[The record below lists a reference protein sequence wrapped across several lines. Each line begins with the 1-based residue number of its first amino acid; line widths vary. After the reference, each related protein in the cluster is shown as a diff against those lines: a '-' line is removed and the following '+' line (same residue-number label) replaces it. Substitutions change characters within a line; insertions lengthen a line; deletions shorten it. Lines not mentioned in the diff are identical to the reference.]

1 MALENLKK
9 RNEMLDK
16 IIHFSI
22 SNKLVIGL
30 LTLALI
36 GWGVYSL
43 SQLPIDAVPDITDNQ
58 VMVMTISPTLAA
70 QEVEKLVTFPIEQT
84 MVSIP
89 GIKDMRSFSRF
100 GLSIVTIVFEESVDL
115 YWARQQVQERL
126 SQASK
131 DIPDGIGKPE
141 MAPVTTGLG
150 EIYQYVIH
158 TKKGYEDKYDATELR
173 TIQDWIIKRQLLGTP
188 GVAEVSGFGGF
199 VKQYEIAIE
208 PDKLLSMN
216 ITIDDIFT
224 ALEKN
229 NQNTGGAYIDKG
241 SSAYFIRSEGLVNSL
256 EDLNKIVVKGN
267 NGTPILI
274 RDIAKVQFG
283 HGVRYGATTRNGEGE
298 VVTGIVMMLKG
309 ANTSKVITDVKDKI
323 EQIKTTLPEGVTIE
337 PYLDRKKLVDSAIE
351 TVITNLAEGALIVI
365 FVLILFL
372 GNLRG
377 GLVVASVIPLSMLF
391 AIAMMNLFGV
401 SGNLMS
407 LGAIDFGLIVD
418 GAVIIVEVVLHRI
431 SLSKANFE
439 GVAKLTQPQMD
450 SEVRLSAGKMMSS
463 AAFGQIIIL
472 IVYLPLWA
480 LTGVEGKMFTPMAQT
495 VSFAILGAFL
505 LSLTYVPMIST
516 LALSKKT
523 EHKRNFSDKMMDFF
537 QRIYKPIIDTA
548 IHKKILVVS
557 LAVGL
562 FLVTLVVF
570 SNMGG
575 EFIPQLDEGDFAV
588 ETRVPVGSS
597 IDEMIA
603 VSQKA
608 QKIIL
613 TNYPEVTQVVNKI
626 GSGEIP
632 TDPMPIE
639 AGDMMVILKPHSKW
653 TSAKNRE
660 ELISKMQ
667 KSLSVIPNATFSF
680 QQPIQMRFNELLTGA
695 KQDVVIKIYGED
707 LDILSDLAKNIGKK
721 IGSVEGVEDLYVEEI
736 TGLPQIQIDLNR
748 DKIAQYGMSVEEIN
762 RTIEAAFAG
771 EVAGLVYEGE
781 KRFELVVRLDK
792 AYRTD
797 ITDVQNLYVH
807 TASGQQV
814 PLSEVADINYKPG
827 PVQIQRDN
835 AKRRITLG
843 FNVRN
848 RDVQSIVDDIQNII
862 DAKVQMPAG
871 YYVTYGGQFQ
881 NLKEATHRLMIAV
894 PVALLL
900 ILLLLYFAFG
910 SLKQGLL
917 IFTAIPLSAIGGV
930 FALLIRGMPFS
941 ISAGVGFIAL
951 FGVAVLNGIVLVAE
965 FNRLNK
971 DGVTDIYERVIQGTK
986 IRLRPVLMTASVAA
1000 LGFMPMAL
1008 STNSGAEVQR
1018 PLATVV
1024 IGGLITAT
1032 ALTLIV
1038 LPVLYIYFTE
1048 GKMKLRFKKNK
1059 VITSCII
1066 LFALLN
1072 PITKT
1077 QAQDNQPKVRLVT
1090 LQQAIDEALT
1100 NNRRIKIANYQIDV
1114 EETGKL
1120 GAFTI
1125 PKTELSY
1132 TSGDINNPGITDNMI
1147 SIFQRVN
1154 FPTLYIS
1161 QYKLAEERV
1170 KSSEQLKAIE
1180 ENKLKGDI
1188 KTAYLNLQFALEKHQ
1203 LLLKSDT
1210 LYNNLSRFSEMRYK
1224 TGESTKLESVTSATQ
1239 SMQIR
1244 NELMRNQ
1251 SDIQIASKQLQ
1262 TLLNTTD
1269 NISVAENNLIPNTL
1283 DMSFQ
1288 SDSLSLSP
1296 LIAYLQQQLKINE
1309 QVTTVE
1315 INKLL
1320 PDIMFGYSSPTFA
1333 GSQNPFGKVYT
1344 TSDRFSYFQ
1353 IGIAVNLFPGE
1364 YISKINEAEL
1374 NESIAQSQLELTKT
1388 NFQAEVQ
1395 NLVGEYHKLQ
1405 STLEY
1410 YQKEAL
1416 PQADLI
1422 IDNSEKSFKNGDVSY
1437 TQYLQNISMANTI
1450 QKDYLNTLY
1459 QYNKSIII
1467 VETLMGLK

>member
-1 MALENLKK
+1 
-9 RNEMLDK
+9 MLDK
-16 IIHFSI
+16 IIQFSI
-22 SNKLVIGL
+22 NNKLVIGL
-30 LTLALI
+30 FTLALI
-36 GWGVYSL
+36 GWGTYSL
-43 SQLPIDAVPDITDNQ
+43 TKLPIDAVPDITDNQ
-58 VMVMTISPTLAA
+58 VMVITISPTLAA
-70 QEVEKLVTFPIEQT
+70 QEVEQLVTFPVEQT

-100 GLSIVTIVFEESVDL
+100 GLSIVTIVFQENVDL

-126 SQASK
+126 SLAAK
-131 DIPDGIGKPE
+131 DIPEGVGKPE

-158 TKKGYEDKYDATELR
+158 PEKGYEDKYDATELR

-199 VKQYEIAIE
+199 VKQYEIAID
-208 PDKLLSMN
+208 PDKLRSMN
-216 ITIDDIFT
+216 ITIEDIFT

-241 SSAYFIRSEGLVNSL
+241 SSAYFIRSEGLVNNL
-256 EDLNKIVVKGN
+256 EELNKIVVKGN

-274 RDIAKVQFG
+274 RDVAKVQFG
-283 HGVRYGATTRNGEGE
+283 HGVRYGAATRNGEGE

-309 ANTSKVITDVKDKI
+309 ANTSQVITDVKAKI

-337 PYLDRKKLVDSAIE
+337 PYLDRKKLVDSAIA
-351 TVITNLAEGALIVI
+351 TVTTNLAEGALIVI

-377 GLVVASVIPLSMLF
+377 GLVVASVIPLAMLF

-418 GAVIIVEVVLHRI
+418 GAVIIVEAVLHRI
-431 SLSKANFE
+431 SMSKTHHQ
-439 GVAKLTQPQMD
+439 GIAKLSSSQMD
-450 SEVRLSAGKMMSS
+450 IEVRQSAGKMMSS

-516 LALSKKT
+516 LALSRKT

-537 QRIYKPIIDTA
+537 QRIYRPSIEAA
-548 IHKKILVVS
+548 IHRKLLVVS
-557 LAVGL
+557 LAIGL

-597 IDEMIA
+597 INEMID

-608 QKIIL
+608 QNIVL
-613 TNYPEVTQVVNKI
+613 SNYPEVTQVVNKI

-639 AGDMMVILKPHSKW
+639 AGDMMVILKPRSEW
-653 TSAKNRE
+653 TSAEDRE

-707 LDILSDLAKNIGKK
+707 LDILSDLANDVGKK
-721 IGSVEGVEDLYVEEI
+721 IGSVEGVEDLYVEKV

-748 DKIAQYGMSVEEIN
+748 DKIAQYGMNIQDIN
-762 RTIEAAFAG
+762 NAIETAFAG
-771 EVAGLVYEGE
+771 KVAGLVYEGE
-781 KRFELVVRLDK
+781 RRFELVIRLDK

-797 ITDVQNLYVH
+797 ITDVQNLYVN
-807 TASGQQV
+807 TASGQQI
-814 PLSEVADINYKPG
+814 PLSEVAEINYKPG

-862 DAKVQMPAG
+862 GTKMQMPSG

-881 NLKEATHRLMIAV
+881 NLKEANKRLMIAV

-910 SLKQGLL
+910 SIKQSLL

-951 FGVAVLNGIVLVAE
+951 FGVAVLNGIVLIAE

-971 DGVTDIYERVIQGTK
+971 DGVTDIYERVLKGTRV
-986 IRLRPVLMTASVAA
+986 RLRPVLMTASVAA
-1000 LGFMPMAL
+1000 LGFLPMAL

-1048 GKMKLRFKKNK
+1048 GKMKLKFNKNS
-1059 VITSCII
+1059 VITNCII
-1066 LFALLN
+1066 LFGLLG
-1072 PITKT
+1072 PITKM
-1077 QAQDNQPKVRLVT
+1077 QAQEINQQQERKVT
-1090 LQQAIDEALT
+1090 LQQAIDEALE
-1100 NNRRIKIANYQIDV
+1100 NNNRIKIANYQV
-1114 EETGKL
+1114 EVEKTGKF
-1120 GAFTI
+1120 GAITI
-1125 PKTELSY
+1125 PRTELLY
-1132 TSGDINNPGITDNMI
+1132 TTGDVNNPGIRDNMYNV
-1147 SIFQRVN
+1147 SQRVN
-1154 FPTLYIS
+1154 FPTLYSS
-1161 QYKLAEERV
+1161 QYKLAKERV

-1180 ENKLKGDI
+1180 ENKLIGDV
-1188 KTAYLNLQFALEKHQ
+1188 KTAYLKYQFALQKEQ
-1203 LLLKSDT
+1203 LLLKLDT
-1210 LYNNLSRFSEMRYK
+1210 LYYNLNRSSEQRYK

-1239 SMQIR
+1239 SMQIK
-1244 NELMRNQ
+1244 NELKQNQ
-1251 SDIQIASKQLQ
+1251 SDIQIAGKQLQ

-1269 NISVAENNLIPNTL
+1269 SIAIAEDSLLPNTL

-1288 SDSLSLSP
+1288 SDATSQSP
-1296 LIAYLQQQLKINE
+1296 LIGYLQQQLKINE
-1309 QVTTVE
+1309 QKTKVE
-1315 INKLL
+1315 RNKML
-1320 PDIMFGYSSPTFA
+1320 PDLIFGYSSPTFV
-1333 GSQNPFGKVYT
+1333 GNQNPSGQVFT
-1344 TSDRFSYFQ
+1344 DSDRFSFFQ
-1353 IGIAVNLFPGE
+1353 VGIAVPLFPGGHR
-1364 YISKINEAEL
+1364 SKIKEAKL
-1374 NESIAQSQLELTKT
+1374 NEDIAQSQLQLTTTTLQGEL
-1388 NFQAEVQ
+1388 QSLAQ
-1395 NLVGEYHKLQ
+1395 EYYKLQ

-1422 IDNSEKSFKNGDVSY
+1422 IVTSEKSFKSGDVSY
-1437 TQYLQNISMANTI
+1437 AQYLQNLSLANTI
-1450 QKDYLNTLY
+1450 QTDYLNTLY
-1459 QYNKSIII
+1459 QYNQSIII
-1467 VETLMGLK
+1467 IETLMGLK